1 MKLNWGIADE
11 KENFPP
17 FDETAL
23 CFARCFSTEYGKK
36 VLSFLAN
43 QTKERVMGADCS
55 SNELWFM
62 EGKRALLAQIEHLI
76 KKGKG
81 E

>member
-1 MKLNWGIADE
+1 MKLSWGFTEE
-11 KENFPP
+11 KVPEKST
-17 FDETAL
+17 DETAL

-36 VLSFLAN
+36 VLSFLSN
-43 QTKERVMGADCS
+43 QTKERVMSADCS

-76 KKGKG
+76 NKGKG

>member
-1 MKLNWGIADE
+1 MNWLFSQEKKPQEPYDE
-11 KENFPP
+11 N
-17 FDETAL
+17 AV
-23 CFARCFSTEYGKK
+23 CFARCFNTEAGRK
-36 VLSFLAN
+36 VLSFLQG
-43 QTKERVMGADCS
+43 QTKERVLGADCS

-62 EGKRALLAQIEHLI
+62 EGKRALFAQIEHLI